1 MAARLVHPGLV
12 PARHRLPGGVP
23 LLIREAQPQDAV
35 ALLDYIEAVSAES
48 EFLTFAPGEF
58 TLGVAAEADVLRQYA
73 EADNQLYL
81 LGLVEDAIAAVA
93 ILSAS
98 TRTRIRHSGELAMSV
113 RRRFWGQGI
122 GSLMLDTLIDWA
134 RATHII
140 TKINLRV
147 RADNQRA
154 IRLYERKG
162 FALEG
167 TLRKE
172 LRVGERYF
180 DNHCLG
186 LEL

>member
-1 MAARLVHPGLV
+1 MAAGLAPV
-12 PARHRLPGGVP
+12 QTRQRLPGGA
-23 LLIREAQPQDAV
+23 LLVIREAAADDAA

-58 TLGVAAEADVLRQYA
+58 NLSETAEADVLRQYA
-73 EADNQLYL
+73 AADNQLYL
-81 LGLVEDAIAAVA
+81 LGLLESAIAAVA

-98 TRTRIRHSGELAMSV
+98 PRARIRHSAELAMSV
-113 RRRFWGQGI
+113 RRQHWGQGI
-122 GSLMLDTLIDWA
+122 GSLMLDTLIGWA
-134 RATHII
+134 RATRII
-140 TKINLRV
+140 TKISLRV

-154 IRLYERKG
+154 LHLYRRKG

-167 TLRKE
+167 TLRRE
-172 LRVGERYF
+172 MRVDDRYF

>member
-1 MAARLVHPGLV
+1 MRPTQQV
-12 PARHRLPGGVP
+12 HRLPGGVP
-23 LLIREAQPQDAV
+23 LLIRAAEPEDAA

-73 EADNQLYL
+73 AAENQLYL

-98 TRTRIRHSGELAMSV
+98 TRARIRHSGELAMSV
-113 RRRFWGQGI
+113 RRQYWGQGI
-122 GSLMLDTLIDWA
+122 GSLMLDTLIGWA
-134 RATHII
+134 RATRII

-162 FALEG
+162 FVLEG

-172 LRVGERYF
+172 MRVNQRYF